1 MRTRIAVLVGL
12 TLGLAFL
19 VGSLTAGGATS
30 SRITSKSDLVPRSV
44 VPSRVQRAIKK
55 HSPGV
60 AYVPTRLPQ
69 GYSYLKYAS
78 YGHNG
83 FNLSF
88 TCCDDNM
95 PLIGFDAY
103 AYSPKLSCSQLEPAP
118 AKTFRIDGVVI
129 KWSLMGNHEQTAWR
143 CLRNGRGRVRI
154 SVFGER
160 PHSEGLSWRTPRQLA
175 RMVASTRP
183 IG

>member
-1 MRTRIAVLVGL
+1 MRTRVAVLVGI

-19 VGSLTAGGATS
+19 VGSLTAGGATPS
-30 SRITSKSDLVPRSV
+30 PMTSKSDLVAKSV
-44 VPSRVQRAIKK
+44 VPSRVQGAIKR

-60 AYVPTRLPQ
+60 AYVPTRLPS

-83 FNLSF
+83 FDLSF

-103 AYSPKLSCSQLEPAP
+103 GAKLTCSQLEPTP
-118 AKTFRIDGVVI
+118 VKTFRIDGVVV

-143 CLRNGRGRVRI
+143 CFRHGRGRILI

>member
-1 MRTRIAVLVGL
+1 MRIRAAPLVAL
-12 TLGLAFL
+12 MLGPTFL
-19 VGSLTAGGATS
+19 VGSLTASGATPS
-30 SRITSKSDLVPRSV
+30 PMTGKSDFVAKGV

-60 AYVPTRLPQ
+60 AYVPTRLPR
-69 GYSYLKYAS
+69 GYSYLKYEN
-78 YGHNG
+78 YGHEG

-88 TCCDDNM
+88 TCCDDSM
-95 PLIGFDAY
+95 PLIGFDAEH
-103 AYSPKLSCSQLEPAP
+103 SKQSCSQLGPTP
-118 AKTFRIDGVVI
+118 AKTFRIDGVVV

-143 CLRNGRGRVRI
+143 CFRHGRGRILI

-160 PHSEGLSWRTPRQLA
+160 PQSEGISWRLPRQLA

>member
-1 MRTRIAVLVGL
+1 MRTRVALFVAF

-19 VGSLTAGGATS
+19 VGSLTAGGATPS
-30 SRITSKSDLVPRSV
+30 PIISKSDLAAKSV
-44 VPSRVQRAIKK
+44 VPTRVQRAIKK

-60 AYVPTRLPQ
+60 AFFPTRLPR

-83 FNLSF
+83 FDLSF

-103 AYSPKLSCSQLEPAP
+103 SAKLSCSQLEPTP
-118 AKTFRIDGVVI
+118 AKTFRINGVVV

-143 CLRNGRGRVRI
+143 CFRRGRGRILI